1 METRKRIH
9 KKIITFL
16 LLTFA
21 SSSASYWIMIS
32 RGSTRDVVMAW
43 MWTPGIAAI
52 LTQLLFRGKLRD
64 FGWGPGEVKY
74 LLLGY
79 GVPLAYSSAI
89 YLLVWATGL
98 GGFRAQSPLRLLM
111 FATLG
116 LAVACMAALG
126 EELGWR
132 GLLVAELAKI
142 TTFTNAALLTG
153 IIWAVW
159 HYPAVIFADYHSTVP
174 RWFDLLTITISV
186 FGMSILTAWLRVK
199 SGSIW
204 PAVLWHG
211 GHNLFIQQ
219 IFLDMTADTGI
230 TEYFVDDF
238 GIGVLLASVGI
249 GYIFWR
255 KRSELPSTPY
265 AM

>member
-1 METRKRIH
+1 MDAKKNIQ

-21 SSSASYWIMIS
+21 ISSVSYYFMIS
-32 RGSTRDVVMAW
+32 RGSARDVGMAW
-43 MWTPGIAAI
+43 MWSPGIAAVM
-52 LTQLLFRGKLRD
+52 TQVLFRGKLRD
-64 FGWGPGEVKY
+64 FGWRLGEARY

-79 GVPLAYSSAI
+79 GVPLAYASAI
-89 YLLVWATGL
+89 YLLVWITGF
-98 GGFRAQSPLRLLM
+98 GGFRPQSALMLLM

-132 GLLVAELAKI
+132 GLLVPQLAKI
-142 TTFTNAALLTG
+142 TTFTKTALVTG
-153 IIWAVW
+153 IVWAIW
-159 HYPAVIFADYHSTVP
+159 HYPAVIFADYHSTAP
-174 RWFDLLTITISV
+174 RWFDLMTLTTSV
-186 FGMSILTAWLRVK
+186 LGMSIFTAWLRLK

-219 IFLDMTADTGI
+219 IFLDMTVDMGI
-230 TEYFVDDF
+230 TDYFVDDF
-238 GIGVLLASVGI
+238 GIGVLLSMIVL

-255 KRSELPSTPY
+255 
-265 AM
+265 